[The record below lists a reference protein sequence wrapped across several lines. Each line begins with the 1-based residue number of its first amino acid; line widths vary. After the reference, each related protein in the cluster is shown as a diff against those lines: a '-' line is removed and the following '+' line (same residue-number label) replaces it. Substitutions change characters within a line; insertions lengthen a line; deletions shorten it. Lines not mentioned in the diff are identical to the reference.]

1 MVLRLRPLGPD
12 TIVLP
17 DHEPAPSSAEPA
29 LPGAA
34 VSTPSAAHPFT
45 AWAAAVIAAEADA
58 CFLLDGSGVIRAIS
72 AHGAR
77 LLGYAIDD
85 VLGHWL
91 LDVLH
96 LVDFDEQDLPGDYA
110 DRLGPLLVLRSRGLM
125 RGLLRIRRGDGRL
138 VTFDCA
144 SSAVRDAEGAVV
156 GSVSFLVD
164 VGRD

>member
-1 MVLRLRPLGPD
+1 MVLRLRPLGSDP
-12 TIVLP
+12 IVLP
-17 DHEPAPSSAEPA
+17 DQADTGSSVEPAGPA
-29 LPGAA
+29 AAGGVAPDPFGAWADA
-34 VSTPSAAHPFT
+34 VS
-45 AWAAAVIAAEADA
+45 AAEADA
-58 CFLLDGSGVIRAIS
+58 CFLLDGTGVIRAIS
-72 AHGAR
+72 AHAAEQ
-77 LLGYAIDD
+77 LGYVAED

-125 RGLLRIRRGDGRL
+125 RGRLRIRRGDGRL

-144 SSAVRDAEGAVV
+144 SSAVRDAAGAVV

-164 VGRD
+164 VARD